1 MDSSVGEGAASSS
14 SAGAV
19 SGLCCCPAARE
30 AAGLKVGVGAEARV
44 GGMEIQN
51 RSKRSWGP
59 MAKGSGGN
67 EVKTNHSR
75 KCSSKEQHSAI
86 PMRERLLSMW

>member
-1 MDSSVGEGAASSS
+1 
-14 SAGAV
+14 
-19 SGLCCCPAARE
+19 
-30 AAGLKVGVGAEARV
+30 
-44 GGMEIQN
+44 MEIQN